1 VSFILDALRRSE
13 HERQRQAGPALVE
26 APVAPPRARTNPWA
40 TAAIALLV
48 VNLAAIGVV
57 LLMRSNGEQ
66 AAVPAPAAAPATQS
80 PPTTPSPP
88 ASGPA
93 RPPIPQPVPR
103 PTPLPATA
111 PAPTVA
117 AAPPALESSAP
128 PYGAVTPPMLRPAE
142 PAPPLPGRN
151 PLEAEVV
158 ADSPP
163 LADEAVARA
172 AAPPPGPPAVVQAPA
187 RGGSVVYQSLTEL
200 DPVTSRPS
208 PAPPSNLPT
217 ADELTARGGLPE
229 LRLELHVY
237 SNNPSERF
245 AFVNGSRYREGDT
258 TREGPQVEEI
268 TRDGVVMSLRGNRFL
283 LPRD

>member
-1 VSFILDALRRSE
+1 MSFILDALRRSE

-26 APVAPPRARTNPWA
+26 APVAPPKARPNPWA

-48 VNLAAIGVV
+48 VNLAAIGV
-57 LLMRSNGEQ
+57 LLLVRSGGEQ
-66 AAVPAPAAAPATQS
+66 AEAPAPVPAPTTQSAQARAPA
-80 PPTTPSPP
+80 
-88 ASGPA
+88 
-93 RPPIPQPVPR
+93 PQPVPR
-103 PTPLPATA
+103 SIPQSIPQ
-111 PAPTVA
+111 PAPQPSPAVAPPVA
-117 AAPPALESSAP
+117 AAPPALPGALPSASR
-128 PYGAVTPPMLRPAE
+128 TPPMLRPAE

-158 ADSPP
+158 GSSPA

-172 AAPPPGPPAVVQAPA
+172 AAPPPGPPAVVRAPT
-187 RGGSVVYQSLTEL
+187 GGGTVVYQSLDDL

-208 PAPPSNLPT
+208 AAPPSNLPT

-229 LRLELHVY
+229 LKLELHVY
-237 SNNPSERF
+237 SSNPSERF

-258 TREGPQVEEI
+258 TREGAQVEEI